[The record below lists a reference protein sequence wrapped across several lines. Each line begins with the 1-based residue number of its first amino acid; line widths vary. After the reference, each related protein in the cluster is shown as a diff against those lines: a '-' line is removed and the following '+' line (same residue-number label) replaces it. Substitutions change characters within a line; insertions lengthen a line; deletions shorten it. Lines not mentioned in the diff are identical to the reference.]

1 MLLETLFNAESTT
14 LELLETHLPTPLLT
28 AHTLVL
34 MEEVSVLVEVLP
46 PLELQP
52 PRALPLL
59 LLFPSSLLLL

>member
-14 LELLETHLPTPLLT
+14 LELLETLLPTPLFT

-52 PRALPLL
+52 RALPLL